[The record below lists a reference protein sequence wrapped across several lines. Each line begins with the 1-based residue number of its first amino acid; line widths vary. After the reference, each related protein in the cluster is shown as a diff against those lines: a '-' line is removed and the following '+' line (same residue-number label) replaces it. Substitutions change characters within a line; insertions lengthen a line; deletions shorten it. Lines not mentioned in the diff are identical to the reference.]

1 VGRQT
6 HTPLDLHAMKILF
19 LVPYVPSRIRVRP
32 FQLLRS
38 LAARGHRVTLATAWA
53 TESERLELE
62 ALRGECDAVLSVRLP
77 RWRSW
82 ANCLAALPT
91 RTPLQAVY
99 CWHPELARL
108 AVGAAPQADVVHV
121 EHLRGSAYA
130 LHLRNRLRSSRA
142 SVPVVWDSVD
152 CISLLFEQT
161 LRHPTGVARSAL
173 TRIELGRTRR
183 FEGRLVNSFART
195 LATSRVDAQALV
207 ELAGDN
213 SRPVPV
219 SVLPN
224 GVDLGYFRPVPVT
237 NREPATLVI
246 SGKMSYH
253 ANIAMVTRFVRDV
266 FPLIRRRVP
275 EAKLWL
281 VGKDPPAE
289 IRALGLQPGLTVTGT
304 VPDLRPYLQRAALA
318 LAPVAYGVGIQ
329 NKVLEA
335 MACGTP
341 VVASPQAV
349 SALEAV
355 DGQDVVVADGPAE
368 TAEAIGRLIEDE
380 ALRLAI
386 GSAGRR
392 YVETHHDWAEI
403 AGRLEEVYHEV
414 IRLGV

>member
-1 VGRQT
+1 
-6 HTPLDLHAMKILF
+6 MNILF
-19 LVPYVPSRIRVRP
+19 LVPYMPSRIRVRP
-32 FQLLRS
+32 FQLVQA
-38 LAARGHRVTLATAWA
+38 LAARGHQVTLATAWA
-53 TESERLELE
+53 TEAERLEID
-62 ALRGECDAVLSVRLP
+62 ALRGACARVVDVHLP

-91 RTPLQAVY
+91 RTPLQAMY

-108 AVGAAPQADVVHV
+108 AEGLALQADVVHV

-130 LHLRNRLRSSRA
+130 LRIRDRLRSSQA
-142 SVPVVWDSVD
+142 SVPLVWDSVD

-161 LRHPTGVARSAL
+161 TRHPTGVARAAL

-195 LATSRVDAQALV
+195 LATSKTDAQALDA
-207 ELAGDN
+207 LAGGE
-213 SRPVPV
+213 SRPAPV

-224 GVDLGYFRPVPVT
+224 GVDLEYFHPAPVT

-246 SGKMSYH
+246 TGKMSYH
-253 ANIAMVTRFVRDV
+253 ANIAMATRFARDV
-266 FPLIRRRVP
+266 FPLIQRRVP
-275 EAKLWL
+275 EAQLWL

-289 IRALGLQPGLTVTGT
+289 VRALGRQPGLTVTGT
-304 VPDLRPYLQRAALA
+304 VPDLRPYLQRAAVA

-335 MACGTP
+335 MACATP

-355 DGQDVVVADGPAE
+355 DGRDVVVADGPDE
-368 TAEAIGRLIEDE
+368 TAEAVGRLFDDE
-380 ALRLAI
+380 PRRLAI

-392 YVETHHDWAEI
+392 YVESHHDWAEI

-414 IRLGV
+414 IRSGV

>member
-1 VGRQT
+1 
-6 HTPLDLHAMKILF
+6 MNILF

-32 FQLLRS
+32 FQLVQA
-38 LAARGHRVTLATAWA
+38 LAARGHQVTLATAWA
-53 TESERLELE
+53 TQAERLELD
-62 ALRGECDAVLSVRLP
+62 ALRGMCARVVDVHLP

-108 AVGAAPQADVVHV
+108 AEELAREADVVHV
-121 EHLRGSAYA
+121 EHLRGSTYG
-130 LHLRNRLRSSRA
+130 LYVRDRLFSTRST
-142 SVPVVWDSVD
+142 VPVVWDSVD

-161 LRHPTGVARSAL
+161 ARHPTGAARAAL
-173 TRIELGRTRR
+173 TRFELGRTRR

-195 LATSRVDAQALV
+195 LATSKIDAQALAG
-207 ELAGDN
+207 LAGGE
-213 SRPVPV
+213 SRTAPV

-224 GVDLGYFRPVPVT
+224 GVDLEYFHPSPGT
-237 NREPATLVI
+237 KREPATMVI
-246 SGKMSYH
+246 TGKMSYH
-253 ANIAMVTRFVRDV
+253 ANIAMATRFARDV
-266 FPLIRRRVP
+266 FPIIRRRVP
-275 EAKLWL
+275 EAQLWL

-289 IRALGLQPGLTVTGT
+289 VRALAAEPGVTVTGT
-304 VPDLRPYLQRAALA
+304 VSDLRPYLQRAAVA

-349 SALEAV
+349 SALQAV
-355 DGQDVVVADGPAE
+355 DGRDVVVADGPE
-368 TAEAIGRLIEDE
+368 KTAEAVGRLFEEE
-380 ALRLAI
+380 ARRLAV

-392 YVETHHDWAEI
+392 YVESRHNWAVI

-414 IRLGV
+414 IRVGV